1 MSRYV
6 NEQKIKQRSL
16 LEPQTRLLGAN
27 IIKPPPLAVV
37 ILLLPFYAP
46 AGASFSATS
55 AVLAFEIS
63 SVSLMSA
70 SLTIFSCS
78 RL

>member
-37 ILLLPFYAP
+37 ILLRAKPLPLVVV
-46 AGASFSATS
+46 SATQQK
-55 AVLAFEIS
+55 AKVANKPKYIKLKN
-63 SVSLMSA
+63 
-70 SLTIFSCS
+70 
-78 RL
+78 

>member
-37 ILLLPFYAP
+37 ILLRVYSPAVCAIALPTWTR
-46 AGASFSATS
+46 AGRSNLSPN
-55 AVLAFEIS
+55 L
-63 SVSLMSA
+63 
-70 SLTIFSCS
+70 
-78 RL
+78 

>member
-37 ILLLPFYAP
+37 ILLLNLFLEPKLIVF
-46 AGASFSATS
+46 FLLF
-55 AVLAFEIS
+55 VF
-63 SVSLMSA
+63 VFRHD
-70 SLTIFSCS
+70 IFF
-78 RL
+78 LL

>member
-37 ILLLPFYAP
+37 ILLLPFCLAR
-46 AGASFSATS
+46 
-55 AVLAFEIS
+55 AVLKNYSTQKQIARCYIINDERDG
-63 SVSLMSA
+63 
-70 SLTIFSCS
+70 
-78 RL
+78 RLNQ